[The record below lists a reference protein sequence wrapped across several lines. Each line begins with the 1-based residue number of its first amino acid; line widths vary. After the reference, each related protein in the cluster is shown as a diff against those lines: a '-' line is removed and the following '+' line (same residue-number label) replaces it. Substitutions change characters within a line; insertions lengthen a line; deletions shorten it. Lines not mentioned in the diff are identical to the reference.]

1 MLDIVA
7 QHFHTGNGP
16 RIVDLPHDYM
26 IESDV
31 SADAPAGAASGF
43 YTAGPAYYTR
53 TVPIPASWAGQEV
66 YLQFDGVIM
75 NATVE
80 VNGSRAALQHNGCI
94 PFAVRITPYLAFGV
108 DNRITISVNP
118 SMQTNARWYTGAGV
132 FRSVRLVHCPK
143 LHLAAD
149 GLFAW
154 TRSLDWQDGAAVL
167 AHLQAAV

>member
-1 MLDIVA
+1 MIGEGGFAIQTERSLNLDHGWRFGAGSFNPVLDIVA

-53 TVPIPASWAGQEV
+53 TVPTPASWAGQEV

-75 NATVE
+75 NAIVE
-80 VNGSRAALQHNGCI
+80 VNGSRA
-94 PFAVRITPYLAFGV
+94 
-108 DNRITISVNP
+108 
-118 SMQTNARWYTGAGV
+118 
-132 FRSVRLVHCPK
+132 K
-143 LHLAAD
+143 
-149 GLFAW
+149 
-154 TRSLDWQDGAAVL
+154 
-167 AHLQAAV
+167 